1 MSLRRKDREILADIL
16 QELADTR
23 VALERLDVA
32 IITRY
37 PDSGR
42 AADEFAALRKT
53 FMAGA
58 RAEVMHEKNLISLAE
73 SIEAGA
79 NVETVRL
86 KMLDLLM
93 NFGIRAIAPSQVSE
107 MTGPEIALTFREVG
121 VAASESP
128 AWVRCDESGAVKE
141 VVQMGRVSE
150 FPAPADISMSP
161 TSDADIAVE
170 HADHETAESTAS
182 EHGLSEPVEAVGDHV
197 VAERSAEK
205 QDEEESK

>member
-16 QELADTR
+16 QELVDTR
-23 VALERLDVA
+23 VKLERLDAA

-53 FMAGA
+53 LMAGA

-86 KMLDLLM
+86 KILELLI
-93 NFGIRAIAPSQVSE
+93 NFGIREIAPTQVSE

-128 AWVRCDESGAVKE
+128 AWVRLDESGALKE

-150 FPAPADISMSP
+150 FPTPADISMSP

-170 HADHETAESTAS
+170 QPDHEVAESTGS
-182 EHGLSEPVEAVGDHV
+182 EHGLLEPVEAVSDDV
-197 VAERSAEK
+197 VAERSSEI
-205 QDEEESK
+205 QDEGESK